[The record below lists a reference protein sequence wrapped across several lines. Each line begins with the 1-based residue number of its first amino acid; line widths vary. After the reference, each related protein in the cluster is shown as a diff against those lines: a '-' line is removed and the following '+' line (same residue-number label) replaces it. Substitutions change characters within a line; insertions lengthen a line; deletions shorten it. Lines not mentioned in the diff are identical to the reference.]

1 MKRKKAGEGNFE
13 PEVVVLH
20 CQHCISP
27 EADATLEAERAS
39 GVSVKLVMMPCSSK
53 IEVPYILKILE
64 RGADAVEVVA
74 CPVSKCRFLVGSACA
89 EKRVEYVGGLLDQ
102 IHVGGQRVGISRG
115 LGLSAKKLVAL
126 AVARANA
133 AKVLG
138 PNPMKKGDSK

>member
-1 MKRKKAGEGNFE
+1 MKRKKTEDGNFE

-27 EADATLEAERAS
+27 EADAALEAEGAT

-89 EKRVEYVGGLLDQ
+89 EKRIEYIGGLLDQ
-102 IHVGGQRVGISRG
+102 IHVGARRVGISRG
-115 LGLSAKKLVAL
+115 LGISAKKLVAL
-126 AVARANA
+126 AMDRAEA
-133 AKVLG
+133 AKILG